1 MSERQMAYI
10 SRRAVGVHDDEIV
23 DEIVLPSIVRNRA
36 LGISGCLW
44 FDEKRFFQV
53 LEGDEGSVRSV
64 YRKISID
71 DRHHDVTL
79 LIDDPIAIR
88 NFPRFSMQ
96 VIRQNGA
103 KTAEAFDELTRHF
116 VRADPAN
123 VAEELTRAAYN
134 AVHALARSAPAP
146 HHEERTDAGH

>member
-88 NFPRFSMQ
+88 NFPR
-96 VIRQNGA
+96 NGPVDQLRSGNRNRPP
-103 KTAEAFDELTRHF
+103 TAVTK
-116 VRADPAN
+116 
-123 VAEELTRAAYN
+123 YC
-134 AVHALARSAPAP
+134 RS
-146 HHEERTDAGH
+146 HCGGLH